1 MTRLYN
7 QSINIIMSFISK
19 DFLNA
24 DANCPGYVITAF
36 EMIEMLKNQGAEG
49 KMNQSQ
55 LQEIHGVA
63 ETSKS
68 NVQCKNPKIGYIK
81 CVILILNSLNNLKEN
96 EQELQGRNLEN

>member
-1 MTRLYN
+1 MARLYN

-55 LQEIHGVA
+55 LWEIHGAA
-63 ETSKS
+63 EPLKS
-68 NVQCKNPKIGYIK
+68 NVQCKTRKQFI
-81 CVILILNSLNNLKEN
+81 
-96 EQELQGRNLEN
+96 